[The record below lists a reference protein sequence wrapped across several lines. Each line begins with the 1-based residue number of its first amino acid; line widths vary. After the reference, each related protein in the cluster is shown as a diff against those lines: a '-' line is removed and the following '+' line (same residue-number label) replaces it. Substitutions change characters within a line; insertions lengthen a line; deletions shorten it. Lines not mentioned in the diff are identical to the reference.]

1 MHRAWTGVFVTVAVV
16 LSTGCVSEQPVRT
29 ATPIS
34 SVPTLARPPL
44 TTPSI
49 SPSLPP
55 PFSSPVPSI
64 TATVTG
70 QSYTVQAGDTLSS
83 IAARFYGD
91 ASEWRSIFERNR
103 DRMSGPE
110 ALSTG
115 MVLIIPPRLPTQT
128 TQAQTTQAPTTQGTP
143 QR

>member
-1 MHRAWTGVFVTVAVV
+1 MHRAWTGAFLALAVV
-16 LSTGCVSEQPVRT
+16 VSSSCQSDAQPSRT

-34 SVPTLARPPL
+34 SIPTVARPPL

-49 SPSLPP
+49 SPSLLP
-55 PFSSPVPSI
+55 PFPSPSPS
-64 TATVTG
+64 APAPAAG
-70 QSYTVQAGDTLSS
+70 QSYTVQAGDSLSS
-83 IAARFYGD
+83 IAQQFYGD
-91 ASEWRSIFERNR
+91 ASESAWRPIFERNR

-115 MVLIIPPRLPTQT
+115 MVLTIPPRPPT
-128 TQAQTTQAPTTQGTP
+128 PTTQGTP

>member
-1 MHRAWTGVFVTVAVV
+1 MHRACTGVFLALTVI
-16 LSTGCVSEQPVRT
+16 LGNSCVSEEPART

-34 SVPTLARPPL
+34 SLPTLARPAL

-49 SPSLPP
+49 SPSLLPP
-55 PFSSPVPSI
+55 LPSPSPSPS
-64 TATVTG
+64 AAG
-70 QSYTVQAGDTLSS
+70 AGDSYTVQSGDTLSS

-91 ASEWRSIFERNR
+91 ASEWRPIFERNR

-110 ALSTG
+110 SLSTG
-115 MVLIIPPRLPTQT
+115 MVLIIPPRPPT
-128 TQAQTTQAPTTQGTP
+128 PTVQGTP